1 MRKPRSELGG
11 AAASWRYYP
20 VLTETRAQFICA
32 GAGAGAGKALARN
45 TISLTSDIY
54 DSGL

>member
-32 GAGAGAGKALARN
+32 GAGAGKALARN